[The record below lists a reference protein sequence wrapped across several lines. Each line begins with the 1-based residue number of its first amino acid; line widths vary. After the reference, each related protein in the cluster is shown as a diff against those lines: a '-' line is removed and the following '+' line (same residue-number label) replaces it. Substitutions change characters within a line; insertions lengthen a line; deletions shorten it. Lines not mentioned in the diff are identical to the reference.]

1 MEKAYLSQMPDP
13 KREELNMPRFISA
26 VTLAL
31 TALTALPAAAQQ
43 RIVVV
48 NKVRL
53 SEQQIA
59 SFEQRYG
66 VKVQAGTYWYD
77 KISGA
82 WGMDGGPTVGW
93 IMPSLDLGGPLRPD
107 ASNGNTGVFINGREL
122 HQQDVMA
129 LMRITPVYQGRWWVD
144 SRGTFGAEGGPAL
157 GNLWILAQQR
167 GLRPG
172 QAWSAYTKDGNSMVA
187 GDGNGCTY
195 FNSHDYGTSSSTSWA
210 SPGC

>member
-13 KREELNMPRFISA
+13 KREELNMPRFVSA

-77 KISGA
+77 KVSGA

-144 SRGTFGAEGGPAL
+144 SRGTFGAEGGPAI
-157 GNLWILAQQR
+157 GNLWILAQQTR
-167 GLRPG
+167 HAARPG
-172 QAWSAYTKDGNSMVA
+172 VVGLY
-187 GDGNGCTY
+187 
-195 FNSHDYGTSSSTSWA
+195 
-210 SPGC
+210 